1 MIEYFDKIDCDLK
14 RGSEE
19 EQLLD
24 AVKKRRT
31 FGKHTM
37 NKNGNFLILFLGT
50 SFIFILFYFFDF
62 FKA

>member
-37 NKNGNFLILFLGT
+37 NKNGNFLILFLILHL
-50 SFIFILFYFFDF
+50 FLFYFIFSF
-62 FKA
+62 F